1 MSRKLLAGG
10 LLLVVGLGLTMAD
23 RVSSQDKGDFVK
35 DGKGGAFD
43 LAAGSADLDQMVLE
57 LRNVRRQKVDLDR
70 REKQLMAA
78 IENRINAERQQLDQK
93 IQERRKQLD
102 EIERLLRPDA
112 RLRDTGARDIDR
124 KK

>member
-102 EIERLLRPDA
+102 EIERLLHPDA